1 MSIKKENLVFY
12 YDGINNM
19 GEGLPHD
26 NNTTIWYDLSGN
38 GNNASVNGCMWGGDS
53 VILEGNSSSPYTWV
67 YCGNHTLPNASQAT
81 LEMLC
86 QTPIVG
92 TNTMYMGGNGG
103 NSASGSIYLAQ
114 YNNNY
119 EGRSIASS
127 LYSAAAP
134 AVSKELALL
143 SVVVNG
149 NSLRLY
155 KNGVLAK
162 ETIASRNFSVN
173 NTSYCFVIGGLS
185 YSQNSI
191 STGNM
196 YRGRVFSHRLYS
208 VALTDEEIS
217 DNFDAEMERYN
228 KAEAEVKD
236 TDSVSKIKI
245 KNEKTYNV
253 KDTYSRINKI
263 NKNED
268 DTVVGIINFINGI
281 KINQANI
288 NYDND
293 VIIFS

>member
-1 MSIKKENLVFY
+1 MGIKREDLIFY

-19 GEGLPHD
+19 GEGLPHN
-26 NNTTIWYDLSGN
+26 NNTTVWYDLSGN
-38 GNNASVNGCMWGGDS
+38 GNNGSVNGCMWGGDS
-53 VILEGNSSSPYTWV
+53 IILEGNSSAPYTWV
-67 YCGNHTLPNASQAT
+67 HCGNHTLPNSSQAT

-92 TNTMYMGGNGG
+92 TNIMYMGGNGG

-134 AVSKELALL
+134 AISKELALL

-185 YSQNSI
+185 YNQNSI
-191 STGNM
+191 NTGNM

-228 KAEAEVKD
+228 KADVKN
-236 TDSVSKIKI
+236 TNEISKIRI

-253 KDTYSRINKI
+253 KDTHSRLNKI

-268 DTVVGIINFINGI
+268 DTVIGVINFMNGI
-281 KINQANI
+281 KINNANI
-288 NYDND
+288 TYDSENN
-293 VIIFS
+293 IITFN